1 LRPRLLITLFGFGLA
16 LAAADARA
24 QTPDDPYEGMNRR
37 FFASAMHL
45 NERYFGPL
53 ARTYHGFTP
62 GLIGVAIHNMITNL
76 GEPVVVINDLL
87 QARFRAAGRDAVRI
101 ATNTSLGIGGIV
113 DLAGKEGMPHHDNDF
128 GVTLGVWGV
137 KSGPYLFLPL
147 LGPSTVRDSI
157 GSGVDVLLN
166 PFTYLRFPGRLTLQ
180 YSTAVVGTLDRRL
193 NTQGEFETLTAD
205 AADPYATVRS
215 VYLQSREAQVRGE
228 DAAPVLP
235 PLDEAAPTSATA
247 PGSSAQGPA
256 TLSDP
261 APLATEPNIRPVQ
274 EAAAADLDAPM
285 ATAFPTDTDQADS
298 RRFAAAN

>member
-1 LRPRLLITLFGFGLA
+1 LRPRLLIAFVGCGLA
-16 LAAADARA
+16 LVAADARA
-24 QTPDDPYEGMNRR
+24 QTPDDPYEGMNRH

-53 ARTYHGFTP
+53 ARLYHALTP

-76 GEPVVVINDLL
+76 SEPVVVINDVL
-87 QARFRAAGRDAVRI
+87 QARLKAAGRDTVRL
-101 ATNTSLGIGGIV
+101 AANTSLGIGGMI

-137 KSGPYLFLPL
+137 KPGPYLFLPL
-147 LGPSTVRDSI
+147 MGPSTVRDSI
-157 GSGVDVLLN
+157 GMGVDVLLS

-180 YSTAVVGTLDRRL
+180 YSTAIVGTFDRRE
-193 NTQGEFETLTAD
+193 NSQGQLEALTAD
-205 AADPYATVRS
+205 AADPYATLRS

-235 PLDEAAPTSATA
+235 PIDEPAPTGA
-247 PGSSAQGPA
+247 PAPSAQGP
-256 TLSDP
+256 TGLTDP
-261 APLATEPNIRPVQ
+261 AAPATEPNIRPVQ
-274 EAAAADLDAPM
+274 EAAASDMDAPM
-285 ATAFPTDTDQADS
+285 ATAFPGDSDQSAS

>member
-1 LRPRLLITLFGFGLA
+1 MRPRLLIAFVGCGLA
-16 LAAADARA
+16 LVAADARA
-24 QTPDDPYEGMNRR
+24 QTPDDPYEGMNRH

-53 ARTYHGFTP
+53 ARLYHALTP

-76 GEPVVVINDLL
+76 SEPVVVINDVL
-87 QARFRAAGRDAVRI
+87 QARLKAAGRDTVRL
-101 ATNTSLGIGGIV
+101 AANTSLGIGGMI

-137 KSGPYLFLPL
+137 KPGPYLFLPL
-147 LGPSTVRDSI
+147 MGPSTVRDSI
-157 GSGVDVLLN
+157 GMGVDVLLS

-180 YSTAVVGTLDRRL
+180 YSTAIVGTFDRRE
-193 NTQGEFETLTAD
+193 NSQGQLEALTAD
-205 AADPYATVRS
+205 AADPYATLRS

-235 PLDEAAPTSATA
+235 PIDEPAPTGA
-247 PGSSAQGPA
+247 PAPSAQGP
-256 TLSDP
+256 TGLTDP
-261 APLATEPNIRPVQ
+261 AAPATEPNIRPVQ
-274 EAAAADLDAPM
+274 EAAASDMDAPM
-285 ATAFPTDTDQADS
+285 ATAFPGDSDQSAS

>member
-16 LAAADARA
+16 LVAADARA

-53 ARTYHGFTP
+53 ARIYHALTP

-76 GEPVVVINDLL
+76 SEPVVVINDIL
-87 QARFRAAGRDAVRI
+87 QVRLKAAGRDTVRL
-101 ATNTSLGIGGIV
+101 ATNTSLGIGGMV

-137 KSGPYLFLPL
+137 KPGPYLFLPL
-147 LGPSTVRDSI
+147 MGPSTVRDSI

-205 AADPYATVRS
+205 AAYPYATVRS

-228 DAAPVLP
+228 DAAPELP
-235 PLDEAAPTSATA
+235 PIDEPTPTSTPA
-247 PGSSAQGPA
+247 PAPSAQGPA
-256 TLSDP
+256 GLFDP
-261 APLATEPNIRPVQ
+261 AAPEPNIRPVQ
-274 EAAAADLDAPM
+274 EAAVSDLDAPM
-285 ATAFPTDTDQADS
+285 ATAFPSDTDQAAS

>member
-1 LRPRLLITLFGFGLA
+1 LRPRLLITLVGFGLA

-24 QTPDDPYEGMNRR
+24 QTPDDPYEAMNRR

-45 NERYFGPL
+45 NEKYFGPL
-53 ARTYHGFTP
+53 VRLYHALTP

-76 GEPVVVINDLL
+76 SEPVVVVNDVL
-87 QARFRAAGRDAVRI
+87 QARLKAAGRDTVRL
-101 ATNTSLGIGGIV
+101 AANTSLGIGGMV

-137 KSGPYLFLPL
+137 KPGPYLFLPL
-147 LGPSTVRDSI
+147 LGPSSVRD
-157 GSGVDVLLN
+157 GLGAGVDVLLN

-180 YSTAVVGTLDRRL
+180 YTTAVVGTLDRRQ
-193 NTQGEFETLTAD
+193 TSQGELDALTAD
-205 AADPYATVRS
+205 AADPYATLRS

-235 PLDEAAPTSATA
+235 PIDEPAPSGA
-247 PGSSAQGPA
+247 PSPSAQGP
-256 TLSDP
+256 TGDP
-261 APLATEPNIRPVQ
+261 AASTTEPNIRPVE
-274 EAAAADLDAPM
+274 EAAASDLDAPM
-285 ATAFPTDTDQADS
+285 ATAFPSDIDQSAS

>member
-1 LRPRLLITLFGFGLA
+1 LRPRLLIAFVGCGLA
-16 LAAADARA
+16 LVAADARA
-24 QTPDDPYEGMNRR
+24 QTPDDPYEGMNRH

-53 ARTYHGFTP
+53 ARLYHALTP

-76 GEPVVVINDLL
+76 SEPVVVINDVL
-87 QARFRAAGRDAVRI
+87 QARLKAAGRDTVRL
-101 ATNTSLGIGGIV
+101 AANTSLGIGGMI

-137 KSGPYLFLPL
+137 KPGPYLFLPL
-147 LGPSTVRDSI
+147 MGPSTVRDSI
-157 GSGVDVLLN
+157 GMGVDVLLS

-180 YSTAVVGTLDRRL
+180 YSTAIVGTFDRRE
-193 NTQGEFETLTAD
+193 NSQGQLEALTAD
-205 AADPYATVRS
+205 AADPYATLRS

-235 PLDEAAPTSATA
+235 PIDEPAP
-247 PGSSAQGPA
+247 SAQGP
-256 TLSDP
+256 TGLTDP
-261 APLATEPNIRPVQ
+261 AAPATEPNIRPVQ
-274 EAAAADLDAPM
+274 EAAASDMDAPM
-285 ATAFPTDTDQADS
+285 ATAFPGDSDQSAS